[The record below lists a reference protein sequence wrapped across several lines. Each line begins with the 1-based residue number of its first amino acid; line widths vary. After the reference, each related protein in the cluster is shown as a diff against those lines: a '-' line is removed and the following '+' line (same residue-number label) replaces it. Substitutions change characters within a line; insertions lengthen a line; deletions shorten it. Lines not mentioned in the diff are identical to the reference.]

1 MWFSLIVSK
10 KSYVYYVYLCTK
22 NAPPPFPT
30 PILCIASRSRQWH
43 QWHLKIEV
51 SEDPVLWPRNP
62 FPDECKVY
70 ERKITNTMR
79 ASTRKGQLSI
89 IHHVI
94 SFLHIEPLEFQYS
107 VLNLRKLKNYDHTE
121 LCIICIIFI
130 FMFFLA

>member
-1 MWFSLIVSK
+1 
-10 KSYVYYVYLCTK
+10 
-22 NAPPPFPT
+22 
-30 PILCIASRSRQWH
+30 
-43 QWHLKIEV
+43 
-51 SEDPVLWPRNP
+51 
-62 FPDECKVY
+62 
-70 ERKITNTMR
+70 MR

-130 FMFFLA
+130 FMVFFGLELFIHCNDECTHAASERKYYMD

>member
-1 MWFSLIVSK
+1 
-10 KSYVYYVYLCTK
+10 
-22 NAPPPFPT
+22 
-30 PILCIASRSRQWH
+30 
-43 QWHLKIEV
+43 
-51 SEDPVLWPRNP
+51 
-62 FPDECKVY
+62 
-70 ERKITNTMR
+70 MR

-130 FMFFLA
+130 FMFFLAQNFLFIAMMNVHMQHRRENITWTEYALRTLNSAVVLAMKFALYMSLLNLYLLLNNKCKRRKHVIFKGKYQTFQNEY